1 MEVNYSYH
9 SVQSTS
15 TLQTARV
22 AWFASEADLVYRE
35 QDFDA
40 LLTSIAIWSHWRNLT
55 DKESDSVHLH
65 MHVRVGV
72 STRSMDR

>member
-1 MEVNYSYH
+1 MEVNCSYN

-15 TLQTARV
+15 RV
-22 AWFASEADLVYRE
+22 VACFASEADLVYRE

-55 DKESDSVHLH
+55 DKETDSVHLH
-65 MHVRVGV
+65 LHVRVGF